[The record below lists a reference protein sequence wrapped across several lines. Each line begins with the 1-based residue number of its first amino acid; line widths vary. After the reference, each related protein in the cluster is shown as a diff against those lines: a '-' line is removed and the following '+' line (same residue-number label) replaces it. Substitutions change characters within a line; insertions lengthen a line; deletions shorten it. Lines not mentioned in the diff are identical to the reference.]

1 MRQIQFDLPYHCM
14 FVVPSVRRSGGLA
27 LLWKEEADLHI
38 QTYSPYHIDA
48 LIHNGKDPTW
58 RLIGFYGWPKQQNK
72 HESWRLLKHLHS
84 RLPDPW
90 LCCGDFNEIL
100 HSWEKQGSLPKPL
113 QLMQEFR
120 STLLCCGLLDLGF
133 QGNKYTWNNGRPAGT
148 FG

>member
-58 RLIGFYGWPKQQNK
+58 RLIGFYG
-72 HESWRLLKHLHS
+72 
-84 RLPDPW
+84 
-90 LCCGDFNEIL
+90 
-100 HSWEKQGSLPKPL
+100 
-113 QLMQEFR
+113 
-120 STLLCCGLLDLGF
+120 
-133 QGNKYTWNNGRPAGT
+133 
-148 FG
+148 